1 MIIPH
6 SSDLSLGRRP
16 YVTWAVIA
24 LCLLIHL
31 IAPSSDA
38 LIYYPDS
45 WNPIKMLTASVAH
58 GSWSH
63 IIGNLLFFYAFSP
76 MLETAV
82 ASTKR
87 YVIILIALALIT
99 QITYSL
105 YSLAVGEYVPTLGLS
120 GIVMGVIGLTAYM
133 MPRARIRTF
142 VWVVTHAKNYYI
154 PAWILA
160 AWYIGWDILDLFN
173 YGSNSGINL
182 ISHVSGGIGGYLI
195 GYYYLKDHKI
205 EIKEEISDAIDYARS
220 EREDSGMASTYSG
233 GREKMIEQLR
243 ERDANRDY
251 ENYLSR
257 IYQLVQA
264 NRDSDAVVLALDRF
278 EEKQYSVEIY
288 TEMFERMNDWGPSR
302 TLLCTGRLCIDL
314 FMRNNNFHRA
324 LEITKRCIAV
334 TDDFLIAD
342 PIHVQ
347 LLAKHAKETNQ
358 QDVAYTIIK
367 NAAERYGDSINIT
380 QCVLLEIELLWM
392 HLGDNNAA
400 KKLLTK
406 LLSTKISKEHHNAIM
421 QLAKAMQS

>member
-160 AWYIGWDILDLFN
+160 AWYIGWDVSDLFN
-173 YGSNSGINL
+173 YGLSSGINL

-195 GYYYLKDHKI
+195 GYYYLKDHKN
-205 EIKEEISDAIDYARS
+205 EIKEEITDAIDYARS
-220 EREDSGMASTYSG
+220 EREDYGMASTYSG

>member
-160 AWYIGWDILDLFN
+160 AWYIGWDVSDLFN
-173 YGSNSGINL
+173 YGLSSGINL

-195 GYYYLKDHKI
+195 GYYYLKDHKN
-205 EIKEEISDAIDYARS
+205 EIKEEILDAIDYARS
-220 EREDSGMASTYSG
+220 EREDYGMASTYSG

-243 ERDANRDY
+243 ERDVKRDY

-264 NRDSDAVVLALDRF
+264 NRDSDAVVLALDGF

-314 FMRNNNFHRA
+314 FMRNNNFHHA

-392 HLGDNNAA
+392 HMGDNNAA

>member
-16 YVTWAVIA
+16 YVTWTVIA

-45 WNPIKMLTASVAH
+45 WNPIKMLSASVAH

-76 MLETAV
+76 MLEIAV

-105 YSLAVGEYVPTLGLS
+105 YSLAVGDYVPTLGLS
-120 GIVMGVIGLTAYM
+120 GVVMGVIGLAAYM
-133 MPRARIRTF
+133 MPRAHIRTF
-142 VWVVTHAKNYYI
+142 VWIVTHAKNYYI

-160 AWYIGWDILDLFN
+160 VWYIGWDISDLFN
-173 YGSNSGINL
+173 YGLSSGINL

-195 GYYYLKDHKI
+195 GYYYLKDHKM
-205 EIKEEISDAIDYARS
+205 EIKEEIADAIDYARS
-220 EREDSGMASTYSG
+220 EREDYGMASTYSG
-233 GREKMIEQLR
+233 GREKMIEQIR
-243 ERDANRDY
+243 ERDAKRDY
-251 ENYLSR
+251 ESYLSR

-264 NRDSDAVVLALDRF
+264 NRDSDAVVLALDGF
-278 EEKQYSVEIY
+278 EGKQYSVEIY

-302 TLLCTGRLCIDL
+302 TLLCIGRLCIDL
-314 FMRNNNFHRA
+314 FMRNNNFHHA

-347 LLAKHAKETNQ
+347 LLAKHAIETNQ
-358 QDVAYTIIK
+358 HDVAYIIIK

-380 QCVLLEIELLWM
+380 QCVLLEIKLLWM
-392 HLGDNNAA
+392 HLGDNKAA
-400 KKLLTK
+400 QKLLTK
-406 LLSTKISKEHHNAIM
+406 LLSTKHSKEHHNDIM

>member
-6 SSDLSLGRRP
+6 SSDLTLGRRP

-24 LCLLIHL
+24 ICLLIHL

-38 LIYYPDS
+38 LMYYPDS

-87 YVIILIALALIT
+87 YVLILIALALIT
-99 QITYSL
+99 HLTYSL
-105 YSLAVGEYVPTLGLS
+105 YSLAVGDYVPTLGLS
-120 GIVMGVIGLTAYM
+120 GVVMGVIGLAAYM
-133 MPRARIRTF
+133 MPRVHIRTF
-142 VWVVTHAKNYYI
+142 VWFITHAKNYYI

-160 AWYIGWDILDLFN
+160 AWYIGWDISDLFS
-173 YGSNSGINL
+173 YGLSTGVNL

-195 GYYYLKDHKI
+195 GYYYLKDHKN

-220 EREDSGMASTYSG
+220 ERVDYGMASTYSG
-233 GREKMIEQLR
+233 GRAKMIEQIR
-243 ERDANRDY
+243 ERDAKRDY

-257 IYQLVQA
+257 IYQLAQA
-264 NRDSDAVVLALDRF
+264 NRESDAVVLALDGF

-288 TEMFERMNDWGPSR
+288 TEMFERINDWGPSR

-324 LEITKRCIAV
+324 LEISKRCIAV

-347 LLAKHAKETNQ
+347 LLAKHAIETNQ
-358 QDVAYTIIK
+358 HDVAYTIIK
-367 NAAERYGDSINIT
+367 NAAQRYGDSINMT

-392 HLGDNNAA
+392 HQGDNNAA

-406 LLSTKISKEHHNAIM
+406 LLSTKLSKEHHNSIM